1 MANDFDKFF
10 IDFGMTP
17 EDKENLK
24 EAAKTLFDIF
34 TSLKEAGFTDE
45 QAMQMMKIFYGKGE

>member
-1 MANDFDKFF
+1 MGNDFDKFF

-17 EDKENLK
+17 EDKKKLK
-24 EAAKTLFDIF
+24 DAASALFDIF

-45 QAMQMMKIFYGKGE
+45 QAMQMMKILSRGE

>member
-1 MANDFDKFF
+1 MGNDFDKFF

-24 EAAKTLFDIF
+24 DAASALFDIF

-45 QAMQMMKIFYGKGE
+45 QAMQMMKILSKGE

>member
-1 MANDFDKFF
+1 MGNDFDKFF

-17 EDKENLK
+17 EEKENLK
-24 EAAKTLFDIF
+24 DAASALFDIF

-45 QAMQMMKIFYGKGE
+45 QAMQMMKILSKGE

>member
-17 EDKENLK
+17 EEKEKLK
-24 EAAKTLFDIF
+24 DAASALFDIF

-45 QAMQMMKIFYGKGE
+45 QAMQMMKILSKGE

>member
-10 IDFGMTP
+10 MDFGTTP
-17 EDKENLK
+17 EEKEKLK
-24 EAAKTLFDIF
+24 DAASALFDIF

-45 QAMQMMKIFYGKGE
+45 QAMQMMKILSKGE